1 MNPAITLWQ
10 RQMKKSFVHIEEILG
25 TLLQPILWV
34 ILFGVGMRSFLGA
47 MGPGDGDS
55 YMTFVLPGIVAFTV
69 VGAASGGGFTWLSER
84 IRGINKEY
92 LVAPIP
98 RISILMGHALS
109 ITTRVLI
116 QTVIIILVGL
126 ITGARLS
133 SNPLGWIGGFLL
145 IAGFAIGFSGIS
157 LAVASTTDSSEG
169 YHVMIFALQLPLMF
183 LSNSL
188 YPLAT
193 MPTWLRI
200 GSLLN
205 PTTYAVT
212 GIRAVMM
219 APIANGSGADVI
231 PVWLCFL
238 VIAAFA
244 AIGMGVALRAFKKT
258 IK

>member
-25 TLLQPILWV
+25 TLIQPILWV
-34 ILFGVGMRSFLGA
+34 VLFGVGMKSFMGA
-47 MGPGDGDS
+47 MNPAGGDN
-55 YMTFVLPGIVAFTV
+55 YMTFILPGIVAFTV

-84 IRGINKEY
+84 LIGINKEY

-98 RISILMGHALS
+98 RISILLGHAFS
-109 ITTRVLI
+109 ITTTVLI
-116 QTVIIILVGL
+116 QTVIIMIVGL
-126 ITGARLS
+126 LMGARLNP
-133 SNPLGWIGGFLL
+133 NPLGWLGGVLL
-145 IAGFAIGFSGIS
+145 IAGFAIGFSGIA
-157 LAVASTTDSSEG
+157 LAVASTTDSSAG
-169 YHVMIFALQLPLMF
+169 YHMMIFALQLPLMF

-193 MPTWLRI
+193 MPTWLRV
-200 GSLLN
+200 GAMLN
-205 PTTYAVT
+205 PTTYVVS
-212 GIRAVMM
+212 GLRAIMM
-219 APIANGSGADVI
+219 APVTDSTAGII

-244 AIGMGVALRAFKKT
+244 AAGMGLALKAFQAT